1 MFKLKSLIL
10 FFIVLSTIT
19 FSCTNKSTKEEQ
31 NTEVAESTSEKAE
44 QKYEWTD
51 CQNCGMPT
59 NDFPNWQ
66 VMLTANSK
74 NIAFC
79 APRCMFIHLADS
91 SNNVATSIEKM
102 EVTDYYTTQKIDG
115 KTAFYVTGSDK
126 TSPMGKDFVPFVTKE
141 DAESFMKEHNGKKI
155 YSFDEIT
162 KEVVVLELK

>member
-1 MFKLKSLIL
+1 MTKLFYFSVI
-10 FFIVLSTIT
+10 FVSISIIN
-19 FSCTNKSTKEEQ
+19 FSCTNKATKEEK
-31 NTEVAESTSEKAE
+31 NTEVAESAS
-44 QKYEWTD
+44 QKTEYDWTD

-66 VMLTANSK
+66 VMLKAKSK
-74 NIAFC
+74 NLAFC

-91 SNNVATSIEKM
+91 SNNVASSIEKM

-126 TSPMGKDFVPFVTKE
+126 TSPMGKDFVPFSKKE
-141 DAESFMKEHNGKKI
+141 DAQSFMSEHNGKII

-162 KEVVVLELK
+162 KEVVILELK

>member
-1 MFKLKSLIL
+1 MYNLLKIISFIFIGISLFL
-10 FFIVLSTIT
+10 C
-19 FSCTNKSTKEEQ
+19 SCTNTENKQ
-31 NTEVAESTSEKAE
+31 NTEIEELTSTKTE
-44 QKYEWTD
+44 QEYNWTD

-66 VMLTANSK
+66 VMLKTDSK

-91 SNNVATSIEKM
+91 SNNVANSIDKM
-102 EVTDYYTTQKIDG
+102 DVTDYYTTQKIDG

-126 TSPMGKDFVPFVTKE
+126 TSPMGKDFVPFSTQE
-141 DAESFMKEHNGKKI
+141 DADSFMKEHNGKKV
-155 YSFDEIT
+155 YSFEEID